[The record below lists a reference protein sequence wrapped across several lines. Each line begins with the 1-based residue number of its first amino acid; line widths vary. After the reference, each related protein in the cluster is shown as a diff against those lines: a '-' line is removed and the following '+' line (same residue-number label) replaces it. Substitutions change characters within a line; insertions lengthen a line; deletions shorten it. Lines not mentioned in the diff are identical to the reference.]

1 MFNQCSTNS
10 TSFPKTARRAPH
22 LNSFLCFLRYKF
34 TLSPLPRA
42 PSLFLFSS
50 FPLPIFCPAMTS
62 FRCWFLAALAASVVK
77 AEPVQLPGLKL
88 PPSAAFHQSE
98 VKELFVTSI
107 EAYQTYAWGHD
118 DLLPISKTFFDGR
131 NGWGA
136 SIADAMGT
144 MWIMGLTDWFEQA
157 VNHTANTDFSISHTS
172 DTVSLFETTIRF
184 VGGFLSAYELSGE
197 KYPILVEKA
206 QDLADQ
212 MAYAWVGNQVIP
224 YGYIDF
230 ASQQPTLA
238 TSNIAEAGTLT
249 MEWNRLSQ
257 YTGNSTYQALA
268 EGSVQH
274 MIHMPTPLPSMPAQ
288 GINPANGKPVGGY
301 VTWGGGSDSY
311 FEYLIK
317 YARLTNT
324 DDNSYADA
332 WLTAVDSSMKTLLK
346 SSTVDDWL
354 YLADYDDKKKIRHV
368 GSHLACFYGGNW
380 ILGGKLTNNAT
391 VVNIGLQLTDA
402 CWNTYAST
410 ATGIGP
416 EVFAYISSDGNYTG
430 GTAPDQQHLDFYDQ
444 HGFYITAPDYILRPE
459 VLESNFYAWRVT
471 GDQKYFN
478 NAVSAVASFKKYLPA
493 DVAYA
498 GIYDVNNA
506 DSDKVDDMES
516 FWFAEVLK
524 YLYLTF
530 DDPNHISL
538 DEYVFNTECHP
549 FKAPPAKSNYGSDSV
564 PHIVPSQPFIPESA
578 PLPAVSPISKL
589 PLSLP

>member
-1 MFNQCSTNS
+1 
-10 TSFPKTARRAPH
+10 
-22 LNSFLCFLRYKF
+22 
-34 TLSPLPRA
+34 
-42 PSLFLFSS
+42 
-50 FPLPIFCPAMTS
+50 MTS
-62 FRCWFLAALAASVVK
+62 LRRWFLAALAASAVK
-77 AEPVQLPGLKL
+77 AESVQKPGLQL
-88 PPSAAFHQSE
+88 PPSASVHQAA
-98 VKELFVTSI
+98 VKEIFVTSY
-107 EAYQTYAWGHD
+107 EAYQTYAWGYD
-118 DLLPISKTFFDGR
+118 DLLPVSKTYFDGR

-136 SIADAMGT
+136 SIADAMST

-157 VNHTANTDFSISHTS
+157 VNHTANTDFTISHTS
-172 DTVSLFETTIRF
+172 DTVSLFETTIRYI
-184 VGGFLSAYELSGE
+184 GGFLSAYELSGE
-197 KYPILVEKA
+197 KYPVLVEKA

-212 MAYAWVGNQVIP
+212 MAYAWVGNQAIP
-224 YGYIDF
+224 YSYIDF
-230 ASQQPTLA
+230 TNQQPTID

-257 YTGNSTYQALA
+257 YTGNSTYQTLA
-268 EGSVQH
+268 EKSVQH
-274 MIHMPTPLPSMPAQ
+274 MIHMSTPLPGMPAQ
-288 GINPANGKPVGGY
+288 GINPTTGDSVGGY

-332 WLTAVDSSMKTLLK
+332 WVTAVDTSMKTLLRF
-346 SSTVDDWL
+346 STVDNLL
-354 YLADYDDKKKIRHV
+354 YLADYDDNKKIRHV

-391 VVNIGLQLTDA
+391 MVQIGLQLTDA

-430 GTAPDQQHLDFYDQ
+430 GTAPNQEQLDFYYS

-459 VLESNFYAWRVT
+459 VLESNFYAWRAT
-471 GDQKYFN
+471 GDPKYFN
-478 NAVSAVASFKKYLPA
+478 NAVSATVSFKKYLPA
-493 DVAYA
+493 TVAYA
-498 GIYDVNNA
+498 GIYDVTNV
-506 DSDKVDDMES
+506 DSSKVDDMES

-530 DDPNHISL
+530 DDPDHISL

-549 FKAPPAKSNYGSDSV
+549 FKAPSAKSNYGSGSG
-564 PHIVPSQPFIPESA
+564 PQPVPSQSFSPESA
-578 PLPAVSPISKL
+578 PLPTVSPVPALLRS
-589 PLSLP
+589 

>member
-1 MFNQCSTNS
+1 M
-10 TSFPKTARRAPH
+10 
-22 LNSFLCFLRYKF
+22 
-34 TLSPLPRA
+34 
-42 PSLFLFSS
+42 SS
-50 FPLPIFCPAMTS
+50 F
-62 FRCWFLAALAASVVK
+62 RRWFLVVLAASAVK
-77 AEPVQLPGLKL
+77 AESVQKPGLQL
-88 PPSAAFHQSE
+88 PPSASVHQAA
-98 VKELFVTSI
+98 VKELFVTSY

-118 DLLPISKTFFDGR
+118 DLLPVSETYFDGR

-144 MWIMGLTDWFEQA
+144 MWIMGFTDWFEQA
-157 VNHTANTDFSISHTS
+157 VNHTANTDFTIAHTS
-172 DTVSLFETTIRF
+172 DTVSLFETTIRY

-197 KYPILVEKA
+197 KYPVLVEKA

-212 MAYAWVGNQVIP
+212 MAYAWLGNQSIP
-224 YGYIDF
+224 YGFIDF
-230 ASQQPTLA
+230 TNQQPTID

-257 YTGNSTYQALA
+257 YTGNSTYQTLA
-268 EGSVQH
+268 EKSVRH
-274 MIHMPTPLPSMPAQ
+274 MIRMSTPLPGMPAQ
-288 GINPANGKPVGGY
+288 GINPKTGDSVGGY

-332 WLTAVDSSMKTLLK
+332 WLTAVDTSMKTLLRF
-346 SSTVDDWL
+346 STIDNWL
-354 YLADYDDKKKIRHV
+354 YLADYDDDKNIRHV

-391 VVNIGLQLTDA
+391 IVQIGLQLTDA

-410 ATGIGP
+410 ATEIGP

-430 GTAPDQQHLDFYDQ
+430 GTAPTPEQLDFYSK

-459 VLESNFYAWRVT
+459 VLESNFYAWRAT
-471 GDQKYFN
+471 GDIKYFN
-478 NAVSAVASFKKYLPA
+478 NAVSATISFKKYLPTT
-493 DVAYA
+493 VAYT
-498 GIYDVNNA
+498 GIYDVDNV
-506 DSDKVDDMES
+506 DSDKIDDMES

-530 DDPNHISL
+530 DDPDHISL

-549 FKAPPAKSNYGSDSV
+549 FKAPSAKSNYGSGSV
-564 PHIVPSQPFIPESA
+564 PQPMPSQPFSPESA
-578 PLPAVSPISKL
+578 PLPSVSPIAAFL
-589 PLSLP
+589 RSL

>member
-1 MFNQCSTNS
+1 
-10 TSFPKTARRAPH
+10 
-22 LNSFLCFLRYKF
+22 
-34 TLSPLPRA
+34 
-42 PSLFLFSS
+42 
-50 FPLPIFCPAMTS
+50 MTP
-62 FRCWFLAALAASVVK
+62 FRCWFLAALAASAVK
-77 AEPVQLPGLKL
+77 AESVQKSGLQL
-88 PPSAAFHQSE
+88 PPSASVHQAE
-98 VKELFVTSI
+98 VKELFVTSY
-107 EAYQTYAWGHD
+107 EAYQTYAWGYD
-118 DLLPISKTFFDGR
+118 DLLPVSKTYFDGR

-144 MWIMGLTDWFEQA
+144 MWIMGFTDWFEQA

-172 DTVSLFETTIRF
+172 DTVSLFETTIRY

-197 KYPILVEKA
+197 KYPVLVEKA

-212 MAYAWVGNQVIP
+212 MAYAWVGDQSIP

-230 ASQQPTLA
+230 TNQQPTMD

-257 YTGNSTYQALA
+257 YTGNHTYQTLA
-268 EGSVQH
+268 EKSVQH
-274 MIHMPTPLPSMPAQ
+274 MIHMSTPLPGMPAQ
-288 GINPANGKPVGGY
+288 GINPKTGNSVGGY

-332 WLTAVDSSMKTLLK
+332 WLTAADTSVKTLLRT
-346 SSTVDDWL
+346 STVDDRL
-354 YLADYDDKKKIRHV
+354 YLADYDDNKKIRHV

-391 VVNIGLQLTDA
+391 LVRIGLELTDA

-416 EVFAYISSDGNYTG
+416 EVFAYMSGDGNYTG
-430 GTAPDQQHLDFYDQ
+430 GTAPNQEQLDFYYQ
-444 HGFYITAPDYILRPE
+444 HGFYITAPDYVLRPE
-459 VLESNFYAWRVT
+459 VLESNFYAWRAT
-471 GDQKYFN
+471 GDIKYFN
-478 NAVSAVASFKKYLPA
+478 NAISAIVSFKKYLPA
-493 DVAYA
+493 TVAYA
-498 GIYDVNNA
+498 GIYDVNNV
-506 DSDKVDDMES
+506 DSDKIDDMES
-516 FWFAEVLK
+516 FWFAEALK

-530 DDPNHISL
+530 DDPDHISL

-549 FKAPPAKSNYGSDSV
+549 FKAPPAKSNYGSDSGAQTV
-564 PHIVPSQPFIPESA
+564 SSQPFSPESA
-578 PLPAVSPISKL
+578 PLPAVSPISAL
-589 PLSLP
+589 LRS